1 MAKQEPSLLIKT
13 LEQKCDALGQGDYL
27 MAVIGY
33 SSMMNTIEECD
44 QVCLVCVL
52 SDETARKTEVV
63 FCATMVCNGNI
74 AV

>member
-13 LEQKCDALGQGDYL
+13 LEQKCDALGQGDYI

-33 SSMMNTIEECD
+33 RSMMSTQEERD
-44 QVCLVCVL
+44 QVCLAYVL
-52 SDETARKTEVV
+52 SDETARKTEIA
-63 FCATMVCNGNI
+63 FCATMVCSGNI